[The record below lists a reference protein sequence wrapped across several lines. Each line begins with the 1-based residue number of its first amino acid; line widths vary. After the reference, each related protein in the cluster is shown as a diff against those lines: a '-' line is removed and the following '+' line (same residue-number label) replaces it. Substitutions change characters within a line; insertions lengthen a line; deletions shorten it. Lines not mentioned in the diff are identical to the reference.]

1 MISSRQTSINEYYE
15 QIRKPESSSLLP
27 STEDLRDHL
36 KRVDFEVVWWY
47 KIHIWLL
54 FQNDISALKFP
65 CLSFSRND
73 LFHTPDHGLIPKI
86 SPLKIISGSSHCR
99 QVFLSSLY
107 PLMYA
112 WHRGAGIL
120 QNSIARDRGT
130 GERKRV
136 GEGLI
141 ILKERRY

>member
-27 STEDLRDHL
+27 STEDLRPL

-54 FQNDISALKFP
+54 FQNDIRALTQIFV
-65 CLSFSRND
+65 LVIQQND
-73 LFHTPDHGLIPKI
+73 LFHTPDHGLNPKI
-86 SPLKIISGSSHCR
+86 SPLKIIGGSSHCR
-99 QVFLSSLY
+99 QVFLSSFY

-112 WHRGAGIL
+112 WLRGAGIL

-141 ILKERRY
+141 ILKERKY